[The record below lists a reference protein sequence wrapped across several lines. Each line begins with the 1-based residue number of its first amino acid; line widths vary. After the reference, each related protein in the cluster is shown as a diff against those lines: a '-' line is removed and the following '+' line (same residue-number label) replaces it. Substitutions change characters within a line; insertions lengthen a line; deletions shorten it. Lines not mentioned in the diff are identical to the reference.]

1 MPVRLGTPTYSG
13 PLSEVIKNPRYSTA
27 AGLLISAV
35 EYREQQNIEKLKNGS
50 MKTVVKKMKR
60 WFETNF

>member
-1 MPVRLGTPTYSG
+1 M
-13 PLSEVIKNPRYSTA
+13 
-27 AGLLISAV
+27 SAL
-35 EYREQQNIEKLKNGS
+35 EQNIEKLKNGS